1 VTVAPGAREAVEEMG
16 RQKYDAFVVD
26 YSMPRSNGVE
36 LVRALRHNGITQ
48 PIVMVSAVADE
59 TDKAAAWE
67 AGVDAYMDK
76 FDIRQ
81 GALVAAIRRL
91 LEEGNG
97 RQ

>member
-1 VTVAPGAREAVEEMG
+1 
-16 RQKYDAFVVD
+16 
-26 YSMPRSNGVE
+26 